1 MARYIGLERD
11 RIDAA
16 VELWKQQCVLDD
28 GSLLFPDSDR
38 QPWALPV
45 LEELDRRF
53 NGSPREGDSAG
64 GRFASKWA
72 DQMSGASEDCRL
84 LGAEIILVHFL
95 FAASV
100 SPQRKIATIA
110 EALDGSGIELPDG
123 GVAIRAMSQ
132 SIGHPG
138 IGFNT
143 RRDVQVGYLI
153 DFALRFKRLP
163 VQRRAELL
171 DDPWALRDFAD
182 DTALS
187 IREMRHILLHLL
199 RPVEFERTSSSAHK
213 REIAAAFA
221 GLLPESA
228 SDDVDKQLL
237 AIRRAIEKLRGT
249 EEIDFYLG
257 ELRGVWSTTG
267 GDSEGVGDLE
277 ALRWKK
283 QIVLY
288 GPPGTSKTWQARQ
301 LAEAVIRRAALDGW
315 GPEKYFK
322 NADAVET
329 AVRDNVF
336 WLQLHPGYGYEQF
349 IRGLRLEGDVT
360 RYRAG
365 FLPWVVEQ
373 LDQRAAASDLPRL
386 PGVLVL
392 DEINRTNLS
401 EMLGEAFSLLEA
413 GQRGTE
419 RELPGFDHDQDPDVL
434 VIPEDLYVIGTMNEI
449 DQSVETLD
457 FALRRRFLWRECPF
471 EADTLLAIIEHRWPE
486 QVAARFPIED
496 AMPQLERLADRAQAL
511 NEAIAASPELG
522 RQFQIGH
529 TYFADIVFFIGQW
542 VRGRKTKPA
551 NGTYLWTASGNPQPP
566 LVDLWNRSLEP
577 LIEQYLAGSDIRD
590 DELKQFRDTFVG
602 RWTD

>member
-1 MARYIGLERD
+1 MALYIGQDRD
-11 RIDAA
+11 QIDAA
-16 VELWKQQCVLDD
+16 VELWKRQCLLDD

-45 LEELDRRF
+45 VEELDRRF
-53 NGSPREGDSAG
+53 NGNPLEGSASG
-64 GRFASKWA
+64 GRFSSKWA
-72 DQMSGASEDCRL
+72 EQLAGASEDCRL
-84 LGAEIILVHFL
+84 LGAEVLLVHFL
-95 FAASV
+95 FVESV
-100 SPQRKIATIA
+100 SYPRKRSTIQ
-110 EALDGSGIELPDG
+110 ESLEGTGIELPAG
-123 GVAIRAMSQ
+123 GVAIRALSQ

-153 DFALRFKRLP
+153 NFALRFKHLP
-163 VQRRAELL
+163 AERRAELL
-171 DDPWALRDFAD
+171 DSPWELRDFAD
-182 DTALS
+182 DTELS

-199 RPVEFERTSSSAHK
+199 RPVEFERTSSGTHK
-213 REIAAAFA
+213 REIAAAFS
-221 GLLPESA
+221 GLLAADGPV
-228 SDDVDKQLL
+228 DVDEQLL
-237 AIRRAIEKLRGT
+237 AIRREIERLKGT
-249 EEIDFYLG
+249 EKIDFYRG
-257 ELRGVWSTTG
+257 ELRGVWSSTG

-301 LAEAVIRRAALDGW
+301 LAEAVIRRAALDSW
-315 GPEKYFK
+315 GPDTYFR
-322 NADAVET
+322 NSDAVEN

-360 RYRAG
+360 RYRPG

-373 LDQRAAASDLPRL
+373 LEQRAAGSDLPRL

-401 EMLGEAFSLLEA
+401 EMLGEAFSLLES

-419 RELPGFDHDQDPDVL
+419 RELPGFDHDHDPDVL

-471 EADTLLAIIEHRWPE
+471 EADTLLAIVEHRWDRE
-486 QVAARFPIED
+486 VAARFPFED
-496 AMPQLERLADRAQAL
+496 AVPQLETMADRAQAL
-511 NEAIAASPELG
+511 NDAIAESPELG

-529 TYFADIVFFIGQW
+529 TYFADIAFFIGQW
-542 VRGRKTKPA
+542 VKGRKARPA
-551 NGTYLWTASGNPQPP
+551 NGTYLWTAARKPQPP

-577 LIEQYLAGSDIRD
+577 LIEQYLAGSDVREH
-590 DELKQFRDTFVG
+590 ELKRFERIFLG
-602 RWTD
+602 